1 MFAGINHF
9 LCRNFRQQHTD
20 HKANI
25 EVRKKRHEIFFLR
38 QNGRVCDDCPVR
50 NHEESHV
57 EHKGQCGIIDGIFD
71 GEFFPFYFGIFDS
84 AAGYANQSNDGNGKD
99 CQERSLAV
107 QMVLYLNAHIRTY
120 CHTNGNGECKSA
132 DAFRNFC
139 GRQYIAGKCHCGR
152 TADRIYSAHIQ
163 TDDNQSAKNG
173 ECDKAGKCQTEQS
186 QK

>member
-1 MFAGINHF
+1 MSFF
-9 LCRNFRQQHTD
+9 LC
-20 HKANI
+20 
-25 EVRKKRHEIFFLR
+25 

-84 AAGYANQSNDGNGKD
+84 AAGHANQSNDGNGKD

-120 CHTNGNGECKSA
+120 CHTNGNGECKLLMPSVIFVGGSTSLA
-132 DAFRNFC
+132 SVIVA
-139 GRQYIAGKCHCGR
+139 
-152 TADRIYSAHIQ
+152 
-163 TDDNQSAKNG
+163 
-173 ECDKAGKCQTEQS
+173 EPQTEYTTPIYRRMTI
-186 QK
+186 KAPKWGMR